1 MIPASWLTGIF
12 GTSSQTASLGPSET
26 LAYYQLQVKSGSR
39 QMEQIAKD
47 PTVKRELAALDKA
60 IAKAKTPEEL
70 LQNPEARRVL
80 LQGLGLAEQAE
91 YPGLATR
98 ALTSDL
104 KDTKS
109 LVNQLSDT
117 RWLNAAKQLDF
128 AASGLKKLQDPAVLK
143 SITEGFIKY
152 KYLTQ
157 VSEQSQAVSDA
168 LYLQERPTST
178 PTDVYT
184 VLGDAVLRR
193 IATTVAGVPQELA
206 LQEVGAQARTLS
218 AHFDVSELTDPAKR
232 DKLIQR
238 YLVLS
243 GANSSTSTTVPD
255 LTTLAVGASFG
266 RINTLA

>member
-60 IAKAKTPEEL
+60 LAKAKTPEEL

-80 LQGLGLAEQAE
+80 LQGLGLADQAE
-91 YPGLATR
+91 YPGLAIR
-98 ALTSDL
+98 VLTSDL
-104 KDTKS
+104 KDAKS
-109 LVNQLSDT
+109 LVKQLPDT
-117 RWLNAAKQLDF
+117 RWLGAATQLDF
-128 AASGLKKLQDPAVLK
+128 AASGLDKLKDPAVLK
-143 SITEGFIKY
+143 SITDGYIKY

-168 LYLQERPTST
+168 LYLQERKTGT
-178 PTDVYT
+178 YTDAYT
-184 VLGDAVLRR
+184 VLGDTVLRR
-193 IATTVAGVPQELA
+193 IATTVAGIPQELA
-206 LQEVGAQARTLS
+206 LQEVDAQVRTLN
-218 AHFDVSELTDPAKR
+218 ARFDMTELTDPAKR

-238 YLVLS
+238 YLAMS
-243 GANSSTSTTVPD
+243 GAAASAGASMPD